1 VLLDQREMDLATVAL
16 LDEMDLA
23 TVALLDGNTVTLLG
37 RENTLYE
44 VGAGV
49 TAGPERGG
57 WG

>member
-1 VLLDQREMDLATVAL
+1 MDLATVAL

-23 TVALLDGNTVTLLG
+23 TVALLDENTVTLLG
-37 RENTLYE
+37 REIRVYD

-49 TAGPERGG
+49 TAGPKRGG